1 MATISIEIQEI
12 GEGYIQYPSVTAVIS
27 LDGDNFLLSSM
38 LIDQED
44 VYANLD
50 ILHGFTGIW
59 ECKAEYEGIDFYID
73 DEVKNYIKELE
84 EEIEVIESAREE
96 FEENLRLGDE
106 VYWNDPEGKTSGK
119 YKISEFLDENTV
131 RLSDGFTELE
141 AFLSELE

>member
-12 GEGYIQYPSVTAVIS
+12 GEGYVQYPSVTAVIS

-59 ECKAEYEGIDFYID
+59 EIKAEYENIDFYID

-84 EEIEVIESAREE
+84 EEIEVIEKEREK
-96 FEENLRLGDE
+96 FEENLSLGDE